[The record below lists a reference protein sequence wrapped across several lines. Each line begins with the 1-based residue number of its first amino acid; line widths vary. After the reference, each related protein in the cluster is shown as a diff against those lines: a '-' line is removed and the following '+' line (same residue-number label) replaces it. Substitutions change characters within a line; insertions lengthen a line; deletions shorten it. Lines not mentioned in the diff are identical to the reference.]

1 MSDKQFDR
9 PGVLAFRS
17 AGISDFALKSN
28 IFNILKLAMQI
39 FYRLLNNED
48 FENIELK
55 GYFSNAGRIG
65 LTVEGRVDGIKP

>member
-48 FENIELK
+48 FVHMPARLVRETGE
-55 GYFSNAGRIG
+55 AGPRD
-65 LTVEGRVDGIKP
+65 R